1 MDVKNNHF
9 CSRLISCTFLT
20 AINKEELKLILKRI
34 KKLKLEKDV
43 HILISV
49 IGQLYMPEKNAI
61 ALKLLKIAM
70 EIESQDENF
79 VLSTLGALAN
89 IYYLT
94 EKQLAMDYLKKQ
106 LFLSLELSKFCSE
119 FITPFF

>member
-1 MDVKNNHF
+1 MDVKNSHF

-20 AINKEELKLILKRI
+20 AINREELKLILERI
-34 KKLKLEKDV
+34 TKLKHEKDV

-49 IGQLYMPEKNAI
+49 IGQLYMPEKNDI

-70 EIESQDENF
+70 EIESQDANF
-79 VLSTLGALAN
+79 ILSTLGALAN

-106 LFLSLELSKFCSE
+106 LLLSLELSKFCSD
-119 FITPFF
+119 FITPFN